1 MANPKHRFSKA
12 RRDKRRTQDR
22 LKIPMFRL
30 KDGSCC
36 RSHIAYKVG
45 DDLFYN
51 ERVLVK
57 GLFTKKKIDAFGK
70 NKKI

>member
-22 LKIPMFRL
+22 LKIPMLRL
-30 KDGSCC
+30 KDGSK
-36 RSHIAYKVG
+36 RMSHIAYKVG

-57 GLFTKKKIDAFGK
+57 GLFTNKKNDAFGK
-70 NKKI
+70 NKKS